1 MSAPNESQL
10 QILSFTSLL
19 NRDENALAT
28 LLSACEDD
36 GFFYLD
42 IRDWESGAML
52 QNLEKT
58 GNIMKQWFEQPEDE
72 KLSTETLSDA
82 HG

>member
-1 MSAPNESQL
+1 MSDLKASQL
-10 QILSFTSLL
+10 QTLSFTSLL
-19 NRDENALAT
+19 NRDKNALAT
-28 LLSACEDD
+28 LLTACEKD

-42 IRDWESGAML
+42 LRDWESGAML

-58 GNIMKQWFEQPEDE
+58 GSIMKKWFDQPTDE
-72 KLSTETLSDA
+72 KLKTETLSDA